1 MRALGQNPTQQELND
16 LVNEIDTN
24 GNSLIEFSEFLTMMA
39 RQIKEQDVEAEIL
52 EAFKVFDSDGD
63 GKISQT
69 ELVRVLTTIGERLT
83 EEEARQMLQAADT
96 DSDGQIDIEEFA
108 KILLHLRRQAADHAG
123 QRRLDAFDDP
133 ERQIREPFQVSVSE
147 RISGQNGKQMA
158 DEARARH
165 QHAHHQQQ
173 DERDHRRGHRHRVDP
188 GVFRRLGLQIVV
200 VAEHREAPAGRAEDA
215 RAGEKKHA
223 TQAVRHGHAG
233 GQEVEH
239 DGRVDSAVL
248 HLELAQGAVER
259 HQVEQQVDEV
269 RVHERVR
276 RQPAQLEVVERPWR
290 ERPLVDDG
298 RVCDRV
304 EVHEHKKHAQPGR
317 QRGRTLGGGKQLPAL
332 VGNLLQ

>member
-108 KILLHLRRQAADHAG
+108 KILL
-123 QRRLDAFDDP
+123 FEIP
-133 ERQIREPFQVSVSE
+133 VSE
-147 RISGQNGKQMA
+147 RVSGQNGKQMT
-158 DEARARH
+158 DETRARH
-165 QHAHHQQQ
+165 QNTHHKHQ
-173 DERDHRRGHRHRVDP
+173 DERDHRCRHVHGVDP
-188 GVFRRLGLQIVV
+188 RVFCCLGLQIVV
-200 VAEHREAPAGRAEDA
+200 VAEHREAPARSSQHA
-215 RAGEKKHA
+215 RGGKEKHP
-223 TQAVRHGHAG
+223 TQTVRDGHAS

-239 DGRVDSAVL
+239 DGCVHGAIL
-248 HLELAQGAVER
+248 HLKLAQGPVQR
-259 HQVEQQVDEV
+259 HQVEQKMDEV
-269 RVHERVR
+269 CVHERVR
-276 RQPAQLEVVERPWR
+276 RQPAQLEVVEGPRR
-290 ERPLVDDG
+290 QRPLVENG
-298 RVCDRV
+298 RIGDRI
-304 EVHEHKKHAQPGR
+304 EVHEHQKHTQPSR
-317 QRGRTLGGGKQLPAL
+317 ERGGTLSGGKEPPAL
-332 VGNLLQ
+332 VGYLLEQLLE

>member
-108 KILLHLRRQAADHAG
+108 KILLS
-123 QRRLDAFDDP
+123 
-133 ERQIREPFQVSVSE
+133 EVSVSE
-147 RISGQNGKQMA
+147 RVSGQNGKQMA
-158 DEARARH
+158 DETRARH
-165 QHAHHQQQ
+165 QHAHHEQQ
-173 DERDHRRGHRHRVDP
+173 DERDHRRRHVHRVDP
-188 GVFRRLGLQIVV
+188 GVFCCLGLQVVV
-200 VAEHREAPAGRAEDA
+200 VAEHRKAPAGRSQNA
-215 RAGEKKHA
+215 RGGEEEHA
-223 TQAVRHGHAG
+223 AQTVRNGHAG

-239 DGRVDSAVL
+239 ESRVDGAVL
-248 HLELAQGAVER
+248 HLELAQGAVQRR
-259 HQVEQQVDEV
+259 HVEQQMDEIG
-269 RVHERVR
+269 VHERVR

-290 ERPLVDDG
+290 QRPLVENG

-304 EVHEHKKHAQPGR
+304 EIHEHEKHAQAGR
-317 QRGRTLGGGKQLPAL
+317 QRGRALRGGEKTPAL
-332 VGNLLQ
+332 VGDLLEQLLERHEKWI